1 MQERSQKRARNETF
15 TTTPSASQQR
25 STRLATIRVEISTSE
40 NPRSDVTPS
49 LKPNLTPARCKSQE
63 RVLFLKTHKTGS
75 STVTNVL
82 NRYTDNNNL
91 TMLLPRHMQLGIF
104 FSWPHKFRTIY
115 ARVKRNS
122 LPNVLANHARF
133 NQKPMNE
140 IFPRSTTKYITIL
153 RDPITQWESSFN
165 YFRFASLLNIT
176 RPGVND
182 TMGYFLKNP
191 PSIEWIAEKARYR
204 EVLALLKNP
213 QSFDLGFDN
222 TENVDS
228 ATVKSFIK
236 IVEINFDL
244 VLIME
249 HFEESMTL
257 LKRRM
262 CWDIDDV
269 AYFKSNERLEK
280 DKKVE
285 LAEEHKQ
292 QIHEWNDMDAALYA
306 YFYKKFWDYI
316 EKEGPDFQKDLN
328 HLKSRNSYYKKT
340 CIAKP
345 VATKTYEKGIF
356 VKGFA
361 LRDDLSNTT
370 RKICQSMLRGELEYE
385 AYFYKKQN

>member
-1 MQERSQKRARNETF
+1 M
-15 TTTPSASQQR
+15 
-25 STRLATIRVEISTSE
+25 
-40 NPRSDVTPS
+40 
-49 LKPNLTPARCKSQE
+49 
-63 RVLFLKTHKTGS
+63 
-75 STVTNVL
+75 

-91 TMLLPRHMQLGIF
+91 TMLLPRKMQLGTF
-104 FSWPHKFRTIY
+104 YWPHRFRKIY
-115 ARVKRNS
+115 ARVKSNS
-122 LPNVLANHARF
+122 LPNVLANHARL

-153 RDPITQWESSFN
+153 RDSIAQWESSFN

-176 RPGVND
+176 GPGVKN

-191 PSIEWIAEKARYR
+191 PSTEWIAEKARCR
-204 EVLALLKNP
+204 EVLTLLKDP

-228 ATVKSFIK
+228 ATIKSFIK
-236 IVEINFDL
+236 TLESNFDL

-249 HFEESMTL
+249 HFEEPMTL

-269 AYFKSNERLEK
+269 AYFKSNERLDK

-306 YFYKKFWDYI
+306 YFYEKFWDDI
-316 EKEGPDFQKDLN
+316 EKEGHDFQKDLN
-328 HLKSRNSYYKKT
+328 QLKSRNSYYNKT

-345 VATKTYEKGIF
+345 MATRTYEKGIL

-370 RKICQSMLRGELEYE
+370 RKICQSMLRNEFDYE
-385 AYFYKKQN
+385 AYFYKKQNESDPRAQPLIFS